1 MLDRGMAKR
10 RGPTVWTIGYE
21 KRSPDELIEALRDAG
36 VEQLVD
42 IRQLPL
48 SRRKGFSKTPLA
60 AICADAGI
68 EYVHLRNAGN
78 PFRNFDDDILA
89 LYAGHLERSPEVVDE
104 VLAAIS
110 TKRSALM
117 CLERDHAQCHRS
129 ILAAALARRG
139 ATIENL

>member
-1 MLDRGMAKR
+1 
-10 RGPTVWTIGYE
+10 VCTIGYE
-21 KRSPDELIEALRDAG
+21 KRTPDEFVEALKAAG
-36 VEQLVD
+36 VEQLID

-60 AICADAGI
+60 AILAEAGI
-68 EYVHLRNAGN
+68 AYVHLRNAGN
-78 PFRNFDDDILA
+78 PFRNFDDDVLE
-89 LYAGHLERSPEVVDE
+89 LYRGHLERSPEVVDE
-104 VLAAIS
+104 VLASAS

-117 CLERDHAQCHRS
+117 CLERDHTECHRW

>member
-1 MLDRGMAKR
+1 MLDPVVAI
-10 RGPTVWTIGYE
+10 TIWTIGYE
-21 KRSPDELIEALRDAG
+21 KRTPDELIEALREAG
-36 VEQLVD
+36 VEQLID

-60 AICADAGI
+60 KLLGDAGI
-68 EYVHLRNAGN
+68 GYLHLRNAGN

-89 LYAGHLERSPEVVDE
+89 LYAGHLERSPEVIDE
-104 VLAAIS
+104 VIAAIS

-117 CLERDHAQCHRS
+117 CLERDHTACHRS